1 MDNKTKELINKGVM
15 ASSFYGLSDKG
26 KKAFMKNDGCS
37 QKAAPF
43 RYALWAIGK
52 MYGDDNAEKIREHY
66 YNAVKDRTETMESAL
81 SKLHAI
87 TNDGIINTRFEDK
100 FGDDV
105 DYEQMMSA
113 PLEMK
118 RRMLSDGDI
127 KSYSKE
133 YLEGGVGE
141 DWTKNRADELKQSA
155 LDAFKY
161 APAQSKV
168 IGQAN
173 AYKTDYIK
181 QAHEDARHM
190 NVDLNFN
197 RNEDYKARSEK
208 ISKIRTDLL
217 DEAMQSQMDN
227 YAMDEVD
234 EAYIKSKINELKYDE
249 ENKGKAYSKVI
260 DTFGD
265 EDEFT
270 DIGDRNLY
278 QAFKVYD
285 EDVKNGV
292 SKEDALEKL
301 DAYLIRRCEENQD
314 WVDVMGDT
322 WMSFVSGMSAGTVQL
337 FTPIAALGYALT
349 VDKKAPTPTGIMEGA
364 DVLGE
369 MNYILATGK
378 TSDGR
383 ELPAII
389 NNKYASDMMQYK
401 AATFDAV
408 DKARRNGMGVYQLL
422 NSTGEINVAQ
432 IAGDIASV
440 VGNMAP
446 IVATTFAGN
455 VAAGAQTAKG
465 FSAVAQGA
473 AGAAKAAKYAKN
485 AARIGQITKGFAAI
499 GGYNQTIA
507 GEIPGVFDEYLNN
520 LDERKQEV
528 VGQKINDRYNELK
541 ENNLE
546 QLTEQIYEQMAANNK
561 DSLPDQI
568 LLFNAQQEADEQ
580 LKAQAQNEVMNDK
593 DVKKFLQ
600 LSEAEIVAFKSAA
613 VQENA
618 LTALKMW
625 GMSPML
631 KYLYKA
637 PSAFSKLKRVFKA
650 ANRDGAEVPTQTLNR
665 ALNTARGAA
674 NESRLDKIKDLLGE
688 GIDEGLDN
696 VISTYAQNNAS
707 SRSYYDYDKESG
719 ELISKFSGMMAVID
733 PGNVGYGISHAFDN
747 FTENASGWY
756 EAALGAFVP
765 MLSHGLTATKNGID
779 KIRHKI
785 NLKKKS
791 DKKSAPVQVLDD
803 GKEALEDGVKDALER
818 AASRDKDKDKG
829 NDGGVA
835 DAEPNDNATN
845 NPPVEFTDEERKV
858 AETLGVPIDEEAPNQ
873 QGSTERMNVN
883 DSLEERGFTISDEE
897 PEQAQRNNETVSMMK
912 KAANVVAAISSAM
925 KNPVMLGNLLT
936 TVINDRNSSN
946 PMLDPLMKNE
956 SVRKQLQ
963 TAYGNTT
970 MLDAINNMIDT
981 VNQKVEDMNKRLG
994 IIPPHCKT
1002 WVKNSIANSVADHY
1016 QLEQRGVVDE
1026 SLGGL
1031 KILGQGSKIM
1041 SELKGVAKRFAHEGS
1056 AINSRINGV
1065 VDSIG
1070 ASETID
1076 FDTVLNDFMSYS
1088 PLQQAM
1094 FLATANNEQ
1103 YKAINEK
1110 IGNDATA
1117 NLLDIAALYTDKLI
1131 NDEVAKSTDEELVEI
1146 ADGLEALDN
1155 ARIARSHMTNLI
1167 DFAVNTIDN
1176 FGNVDMSHW
1185 SGEEKEAYYNGVQKS
1200 IDIIRELEK
1209 HVNKNDERYKDFTA
1223 LQSKIKDIETKIT
1236 EQSEVLQRISDN
1248 DAPRNPNDEESQEDY
1263 HKESDEEDYDADYYG
1278 DGEVDET
1285 DEIEQVDD
1293 SDTDGKVSDEPVDPV
1308 QFSPSDEESEQPQ
1321 KGEPVSDVPTKP
1333 ESKSVEPEKPVEKKT
1348 NEVVVTPFKATSGKS
1363 SMFIMNQFA
1372 QKLKSVGYD
1381 SRVATKVGIALHM
1394 YDIPVIAEVLDKTS
1408 GGIAMVGYYV
1418 AYSDVPDSV
1427 KSHILPEEIHDG
1439 KVFIGGELVKPGNIS
1454 LGEKAMIKPSF
1465 DKDGN
1470 YDYAMRFTAKTHNK
1484 LDTLIKDSHRF
1495 KELKSQNP
1503 DYSDDEIAL
1512 MCFQEMPIVF
1522 LNHGKIEVTANGDD
1536 NTITRINKTGIS
1548 KNNSGVAVCIERPDG
1563 TYDIAILSG
1572 ELHNSSKLGRVAE
1585 TPLEKQAGQDELM
1598 NATCHWTTLDYIT
1611 NFEFTHE
1618 VAQEY
1623 APKPTPKVTELTDV
1637 QRRQHGEALV
1647 RELSGGKIEI
1657 EMLDDDG
1664 FDETIPYATDDA
1676 QYSVKGNGKLFSK
1689 KESILS
1695 LLTNIGAI
1703 HFKNG
1708 YYYISKGAKAYGPT
1722 GELTDVMQKQNIS
1735 QNISYVKTILK
1746 HLGLQEDADF
1756 EIKYPTGYEVG
1767 SKEVPSSVKFSL
1779 LNKDLDKSSYT
1790 DDGERLNVEELKSD
1804 NNILKDLLSKVGFD
1818 SLVYGIRIEP
1828 GNVRKNEVSY
1838 NSKNGLLKISGR
1850 DVSTVDIITAIIAA
1864 DVDMLISKSNEFDS
1878 LYENASAESILS
1890 AYENIQDEKE
1900 NEIRT
1905 HIIAREMAKRIA
1917 NGDASGDI
1925 KNFINNI
1932 KSARNYVG
1940 YIDELSNVKHKTRRV
1955 QLFTAPS
1962 GKVYGYVDN
1971 TGKIYL
1977 DKDFISAGLVVH
1989 EATHLWDRTIA
2000 QKNPKLWSRGVELM
2014 KETKYWKEIEESE
2027 DYGKQWKELGMSDA
2041 EMEFMIAS
2049 EVHARLTQEDMN
2061 NIEEQL
2067 HKEGKSDS
2075 FISSLKQWIKD
2086 VWSHLKDSFIE
2097 LGDTELSEV
2106 TLSDFKNMAIRDI
2119 VNGTLKNEVV
2129 NQKPTFGKTSIE
2141 VDKSNESI
2149 VISEGKSSQEEIVEE
2164 LDKTDFST
2172 TDDKEQET
2180 NRCGNGTGGIQL
2192 FDLDNLGGNIDI

>member
-1 MDNKTKELINKGVM
+1 MDNKTKELINSGVM

-66 YNAVKDRTETMESAL
+66 YNAVKDGTETMESAL

-100 FGDDV
+100 FGDDI

-133 YLEGGVGE
+133 YLEGGIGE
-141 DWTKNRADELKQSA
+141 DWTEKRAKELRDKKYQ
-155 LDAFKY
+155 AFQNSHLMTNQMTG
-161 APAQSKV
+161 AM
-168 IGQAN
+168 QAMSS
-173 AYKTDYIK
+173 TDYTSWAHQ
-181 QAHEDARHM
+181 QAEQEG
-190 NVDLNFN
+190 VDLNYN
-197 RNEDYKARSEK
+197 RRANYNKRAEK
-208 ISKIRTDLL
+208 IAKIRTDIL

-227 YAMDEVD
+227 YAMDEID
-234 EAYIKSKINELKYDE
+234 EAYVKSKINELKYDE
-249 ENKGKAYSKVI
+249 EDKGKAYSKVI

-285 EDVKNGV
+285 EDIKNGV
-292 SKEDALEKL
+292 SKEDAIEKL
-301 DAYLIRRCEENQD
+301 DAYLIHRCEENQD

-322 WMSFVSGMSAGTVQL
+322 WMSFVSGMSAGTMQL
-337 FTPIAALGYALT
+337 FTPIAALGYAST
-349 VDKKAPTPTGIMEGA
+349 VDKKAPTPTDIMKGA
-364 DVLGE
+364 DILGE

-422 NSTGEINVAQ
+422 NSTGEINAAQ

-440 VGNMAP
+440 VGNMVP
-446 IVATTFAGN
+446 VIATTFVGN

-465 FSAVAQGA
+465 LSAMAQGA

-485 AARIGQITKGFAAI
+485 AARIGQITQGFAAV

-507 GEIPGVFDEYLNN
+507 GEVPGVFDEYLNTI
-520 LDERKQEV
+520 DERKQEV
-528 VGQKINDRYNELK
+528 VGLKINDRYNELK

-561 DSLPDQI
+561 DALPDQI

-600 LSEAEIVAFKSAA
+600 LSEAEIIAFKSAA

-618 LTALKMW
+618 LTAFKMW

-650 ANRDGAEVPTQTLNR
+650 ANREGAEIPTQTLNR
-665 ALNTARGAA
+665 ALKTARGAA
-674 NESRLDKIKDLLGE
+674 KGSRLDKIKDLLGE
-688 GIDEGLDN
+688 AIDEGSDN
-696 VISTYAQNNAS
+696 IISTYAQNNAA

-719 ELISKFSGMMAVID
+719 ELIAKFSGMMSVID

-747 FTENASGWY
+747 LTENASGWY
-756 EAALGAFVP
+756 EAALGAFIP
-765 MLSHGLTATKNGID
+765 MLSHGLTATKSGID
-779 KIRHKI
+779 KIRRKI

-791 DKKSAPVQVLDD
+791 ESAQVLDD
-803 GKEALEDGVKDALER
+803 GKEALERKTGIDRDENR
-818 AASRDKDKDKG
+818 AE
-829 NDGGVA
+829 NGGVV
-835 DAEPNDNATN
+835 DTESNDNATN
-845 NPPVEFTDEERKV
+845 NTPVEFTDEERKV

-873 QGSTERMNVN
+873 QGSTERTNVN

-897 PEQAQRNNETVSMMK
+897 SEQTQRNNETVSMMK

-925 KNPVMLGNLLT
+925 KSPVMLGNLLT
-936 TVINDRNSSN
+936 TIINDRNSSN

-970 MLDAINNMIDT
+970 MLDAINSMIDT

-1031 KILGQGSKIM
+1031 KILGQSSKIM
-1041 SELKGVAKRFAHEGS
+1041 SELKGVAKRFAQKGS

-1065 VDSIG
+1065 IDNIG
-1070 ASETID
+1070 ALETID

-1117 NLLDIAALYTDKLI
+1117 KLLDIAALYTDKLV

-1209 HVNKNDERYKDFTA
+1209 HVNKNDERYKEFA
-1223 LQSKIKDIETKIT
+1223 ELQSKIKDIETKIT

-1263 HKESDEEDYDADYYG
+1263 QNESDKEDSDADYYG
-1278 DGEVDET
+1278 DEEVDET

-1293 SDTDGKVSDEPVDPV
+1293 SDAIGKVSDEPVDPA

-1321 KGEPVSDVPTKP
+1321 KDTPVSDVP
-1333 ESKSVEPEKPVEKKT
+1333 EKPIEKKT

-1363 SMFIMNQFA
+1363 SMIIMNQLA
-1372 QKLKSVGYD
+1372 QKLKAVGYD
-1381 SRVATKVGIALHM
+1381 PRVATKVGIALHM
-1394 YDIPVIAEVLDKTS
+1394 YNIPVIAEVLDKTS

-1418 AYSDVPDSV
+1418 AHSDVPDSV

-1465 DKDGN
+1465 NKDGN
-1470 YDYAMRFTAKTHNK
+1470 YDYALRFTSKTHNK
-1484 LDTLIKDSHRF
+1484 LDTLIRDSHRF

-1512 MCFQEMPIVF
+1512 MCFQEMPIIF

-1563 TYDIAILSG
+1563 TYDVAILSG

-1664 FDETIPYATDDA
+1664 FDETVPSATDDA
-1676 QYSVKGNGKLFSK
+1676 QYSIKGKGKLFSK

-1703 HFKNG
+1703 HFKDG

-1722 GELTDVMQKQNIS
+1722 GELTDVMQKQNIG
-1735 QNISYVKTILK
+1735 QNVSYVRTILK
-1746 HLGLQEDADF
+1746 HLGLQEDVDF
-1756 EIKYPTGYEVG
+1756 EIKYPTEYKVG
-1767 SKEVPSSVKFSL
+1767 SEDVPSSVKFSL
-1779 LNKDLDKSSYT
+1779 LNKDLDKSNYT
-1790 DDGERLNVEELKSD
+1790 DDGERLNVKELESD
-1804 NNILKDLLSKVGFD
+1804 NGIVKNLLSKIGLN

-1828 GNVRKNEVSY
+1828 GNVGKNEVSY
-1838 NSKNGLLKISGR
+1838 NGKNGLLKISGR
-1850 DVSTVDIITAIIAA
+1850 DVSTVDIVTAIIAD
-1864 DVDMLISKSNEFDS
+1864 DVDMFLRKSNEFDG

-1900 NEIRT
+1900 KGIRT
-1905 HIIAREMAKRIA
+1905 HIIAREMAKRIV

-1925 KNFINNI
+1925 KDFINNI
-1932 KSARNYVG
+1932 KSSRNYGEYVDG
-1940 YIDELSNVKHKTRRV
+1940 LSNVKHKTRRV
-1955 QLFTAPS
+1955 QTFTAPS
-1962 GKVYGYVDN
+1962 GEVYGYVDN
-1971 TGKIYL
+1971 NGKIYL
-1977 DKDFISAGLVVH
+1977 DEGAITAGLVVH

-2027 DYGKQWKELGMSDA
+2027 DYGKQWKELKMSDA

-2086 VWSHLKDSFIE
+2086 TWSHLKDSFIE
-2097 LGDTELSEV
+2097 LGDTELREV

-2149 VISEGKSSQEEIVEE
+2149 VISEGKSSQEEIVEK

-2172 TDDKEQET
+2172 DDDKEQET
-2180 NRCGNGTGGIQL
+2180 NRCGNGTDGIQL